1 MYQSTP
7 WTLCPKPYLMIN
19 VTELRNGT
27 IFEEDGQ
34 VFLVLSYEHMKQGR
48 GSGNVKVKVR
58 NLKTS
63 STVEKSFITGARVQE
78 VFTEKKLAQY
88 LYETGEMVVFM
99 DSETYEQF
107 EVPKRLIGD
116 QFRYLKEGASV
127 QLESLN
133 GEILTIELPKNLE
146 YVVSDAGAGVR
157 GDSVSN
163 VWKKATMEN
172 GLQVDVP
179 LFIKD
184 GDKVRVDTRTGQYI
198 ERVK

>member
-1 MYQSTP
+1 MLS
-7 WTLCPKPYLMIN
+7 

-34 VFLVLSYEHMKQGR
+34 VLLVLSYEHMKQGR
-48 GSGNVKVKVR
+48 GSGNIKVKVR
-58 NLKTS
+58 NLKTG
-63 STVEKSFITGARVQE
+63 STLEKSFITGARVQD

-107 EVPKRLIGD
+107 EVAKRLVGD

-127 QLESLN
+127 QLQSLN